1 MTFINLDSRGKVT
14 AEWGVGRRK
23 QGKQQKTLTAPYTKP
38 VPVTHHLT
46 TMLWQVTLQLVPVP
60 ISPPELPGPH
70 RALHVL
76 TAESVLALMFP
87 PESPRLRLYT
97 PSSILPHYTLLS
109 SLVPCTPIPTH
120 NPRPW
125 GICTDSALEC
135 QAQES
140 DTQHAGCG
148 QRVWGP
154 GWMRYRGNR
163 VQKGTAVP
171 QCLLCPSAP
180 QPQS

>member
-1 MTFINLDSRGKVT
+1 
-14 AEWGVGRRK
+14 
-23 QGKQQKTLTAPYTKP
+23 
-38 VPVTHHLT
+38 
-46 TMLWQVTLQLVPVP
+46 
-60 ISPPELPGPH
+60 
-70 RALHVL
+70 
-76 TAESVLALMFP
+76 MFP

-148 QRVWGP
+148 QKGMGSRLGEIQGKQGP
-154 GWMRYRGNR
+154 KGNCCPS
-163 VQKGTAVP
+163 VLALP
-171 QCLLCPSAP
+171 LCPSASVLRP
-180 QPQS
+180 TVLSPAVRMKGSVGGLPSHTLLSPRFRETPCSQSLQAPPLLLEQKGNPCLSHLPFCPLHFFLPSPH